1 MKYWKS
7 YLITI
12 IIFIFS
18 IYYTNKAIELIRNI
32 DPLMKQIKDNISKYE
47 IKPIEGVINNNTITP
62 GIKGKT
68 IDINK
73 TYKSMKEYGT
83 YNESLY
89 IFKDI
94 YPSIR
99 LKNNYDKYIINGN
112 SNKRIVS
119 FVYFIDT
126 VEDYKII
133 TNYLYIEHLPGDL
146 FINNNI
152 IDLISYNPYQQYA
165 PLYPNKEIIEYLNNK
180 TNSKVKY
187 CLSASENKNLLNTC
201 KNNKL
206 HTIIPTIII
215 EKEPTRV
222 VKENLKNGIIIG
234 VKVTKQVRNELDYI
248 MKYIKSKGY
257 SIKNLDDL
265 LEE

>member
-12 IIFIFS
+12 LIFLFS
-18 IYYTNKAIELIRNI
+18 IYYTNKSIELIHNV
-32 DPLMKQIKDNISKYE
+32 DPLMKQIKDNTSKYE

-68 IDINK
+68 IDIKK

-89 IFKDI
+89 VYKDI

-112 SNKRIVS
+112 PNKKSVS

-126 VEDYKII
+126 LENYKII
-133 TNYLYIEHLPGDL
+133 NNYLNIEHLPGDV
-146 FINNNI
+146 FIDSKL
-152 IDLISYNPYQQYA
+152 IDQVSYNPYLRYA
-165 PLYPNKEIIEYLNNK
+165 LLNPTIQTKEYLESITNNK
-180 TNSKVKY
+180 INY
-187 CLSASENKNLLNTC
+187 CLSESENKNLLKTC

-206 HTIIPTIII
+206 HTIIPTIIL

-222 VKENLKNGIIIG
+222 LKENLKNGIIIG

-257 SIKNLDDL
+257 SIKNLDNL